1 MSTVNLA
8 ALKAAWVLEIAKI
21 SDALTKA
28 EATQLLDE
36 YIDARTAIADLQSGK
51 VQSYSIG
58 GRSFTFHTVGA
69 AESLVKSKHWDL
81 WRMVYGST
89 TLLTGNVSNANET

>member
-1 MSTVNLA
+1 MSTANLA
-8 ALKAAWVLEIAKI
+8 AVKAAWLVEIAKI
-21 SDALTKA
+21 SDALDKA

-58 GRSFTFHTVGA
+58 GRSFTFHTVGQADAMIEGKHA
-69 AESLVKSKHWDL
+69 AL
-81 WRMVYGST
+81 WRLVYGST